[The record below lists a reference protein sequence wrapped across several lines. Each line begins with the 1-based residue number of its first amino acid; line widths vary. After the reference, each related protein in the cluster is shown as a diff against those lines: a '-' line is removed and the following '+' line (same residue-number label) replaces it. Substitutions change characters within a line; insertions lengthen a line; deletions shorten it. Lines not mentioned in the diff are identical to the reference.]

1 MREQDKMKDKQLH
14 LIYVEDQTKFHEE
27 MKETAAQKKIRLT
40 PYEFGEDAFNAYD
53 PYVHD
58 GIILDIRGK
67 WNRQDTEERN
77 YAFMQCQKRIELIQ
91 KDLNSELP
99 WVVYTGFPMELK
111 NYLNEDEIKERLF
124 IKNDTDVIN
133 TMFDKM
139 INMIKE
145 LPFTDFKSAYG
156 DVLDVIEKK
165 YFDQDKAEMMK
176 DLLLKQDEIIEPY
189 SVIEKCGSMR
199 TILEHVYKLLM
210 EILYPRGNEN
220 KGSLSGMIKLVAGKP
235 KSVEKHIRAL
245 DKRLYVVESTK
256 KSYQPLFL
264 YDLALIN
271 NWVNNQMVHD
281 LYDKKMDDHYKYQ
294 PSRYTFLTMLN
305 SLCEI
310 IVWMGKFMDINQ
322 SSKELK
328 QDK

>member
-99 WVVYTGFPMELK
+99 WVVYTGFPKDGLS
-111 NYLNEDEIKERLF
+111 YLNEDQMKERLF
-124 IKNDTDVIN
+124 IKNDTDAIN
-133 TMFDKM
+133 KMFDKM

-145 LPFTDFKSAYG
+145 LPFTKFKSVYG
-156 DVLDVIEKK
+156 DVLDVIAKE
-165 YFDQDKAEMMK
+165 YFNQDKAKKMK
-176 DLLLKQDEIIEPY
+176 ELLLKQDEIIEPH
-189 SVIEKCGSMR
+189 SVIEKCGSIR
-199 TILEHVYKLLM
+199 TILEHVYNLLM
-210 EILYPRGNEN
+210 ENIFQGGNEREAGLGD
-220 KGSLSGMIKLVAGKP
+220 KIYLVAGKP
-235 KSVEKHIRAL
+235 KKLPKFIKAL
-245 DKRLYVVESTK
+245 NKKSFVVESTQ

-264 YDLALIN
+264 YDQALIS
-271 NWVNNQMVHD
+271 NWINNQMLHD
-281 LYDKKMDDHYKYQ
+281 QHEKKLEERYKHP

-310 IVWMGKFMDINQ
+310 IVWMGKFMEKNQ
-322 SSKELK
+322 SSKKIK
-328 QDK
+328 QGE